1 MKKFRIGILDFCNIQ
16 DISRKKL
23 TLSRSKNTLY
33 KKSLKGLSLLSRAI
47 RELGHIPVHYY
58 PEHAQLLF
66 EENADLTYKGKRAKG
81 CDIVIPRINVVT
93 HVELEISI
101 IKQFE
106 ILGIPLI
113 NRALPIAT
121 ALNKYRSLQV
131 LTRAGIPV
139 PKTIIVRKF
148 DFLDDAIKLLGGYP
162 VIIKSVFGTHGKR
175 VALLESRRSLYST
188 LDLVWKYSNGSMLL
202 LQEYIAD
209 AGGVDYRA
217 FVIGDKVVAAM
228 KRTAPQGDFRSNLNL
243 GGEAVGFEL
252 TSEEKSMAVRATKA
266 FGLDSCGVD
275 LLRTGRG
282 PLVMEINPC
291 AGLTGISKV
300 TGVNVAMQLVEYTL
314 ARLKS

>member
-1 MKKFRIGILDFCNIQ
+1 MDFCNIQ

-66 EENADLTYKGKRAKG
+66 HDEPQLTYKGKMAKG
-81 CDIVIPRINVVT
+81 CDVIIPRINVVT

-113 NRALPIAT
+113 NSSLPIST

-131 LTRAGIPV
+131 LTQAGLPV
-139 PKTIIVRKF
+139 PKTIVVRKF
-148 DFLDDAIKLLGGYP
+148 EFLDDAIKLLGGYP

-188 LDLVWKYSNGSMLL
+188 LDLVWKYSSGSMLL

-209 AGGVDYRA
+209 ADGADYRA
-217 FVIGDKVVAAM
+217 FVVGDKVVASM
-228 KRTAPQGDFRSNLNL
+228 KRMAPSGDFRSNLNL
-243 GGEAVGFEL
+243 GGQATAIEL
-252 TSEEKSMAVRATKA
+252 TAQEKDIAVQATKA
-266 FGLDSCGVD
+266 FGLDTCGVD
-275 LLRTGRG
+275 LLRTKRG

-291 AGLTGISKV
+291 AGLTGISKI
-300 TGVNVAMQLVEYTL
+300 TGINVATELVKFALSRVRT
-314 ARLKS
+314 